1 MSRPGEETHVYTDN
15 KTDFSVYK
23 IWDLLGPLTSPY
35 YKLYD
40 ADNDY
45 VRKYDSKSDAIE
57 AARNGDD

>member
-1 MSRPGEETHVYTDN
+1 MSSPSEETHVYTDN

-23 IWDLLGPLTSPY
+23 FYDFLGGSY

-45 VRKYDSKSDAIE
+45 VRKYESKAEAVE
-57 AARNGDD
+57 AARNGDG

>member
-23 IWDLLGPLTSPY
+23 VWDLLGPLTSPY

-40 ADNDY
+40 ADKDY
-45 VRKYDSKSDAIE
+45 VRKYDSKSDAVE
-57 AARNGDD
+57 AARNGDS